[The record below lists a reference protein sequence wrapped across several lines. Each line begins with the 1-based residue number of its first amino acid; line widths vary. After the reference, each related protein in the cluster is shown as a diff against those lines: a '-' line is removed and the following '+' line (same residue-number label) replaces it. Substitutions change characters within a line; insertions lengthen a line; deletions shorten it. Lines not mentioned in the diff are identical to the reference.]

1 MPCVEDLSAIN
12 RRGADRRI
20 ADQPAY
26 DGKERR
32 KRDRCAVEC
41 DQQPS

>member
-1 MPCVEDLSAIN
+1 MPCVKVSSAIN

-32 KRDRCAVEC
+32 KRDRRAVER